1 MARHG
6 ESKHFKRSVVT
17 KAVVIPRKKYVYYV
31 RSLPGKHRSSEGIA
45 LLGILRDL
53 MKIAKNGKEARY
65 LIRSGNVKVDG
76 KIIKEEKY
84 IVGFGDMLDVK
95 GEKFLVYLDSKG
107 KLIMTKDESD
117 QKSKRLKVLSKG
129 KAKADKTV
137 LRLSDGRNVITD
149 KPEIQIGDTIVLD
162 LSKNKIQEVLPFEQ
176 GREVIIFRG
185 KNAGL
190 TGKITKIDAES
201 VELEKGGKSFRAS
214 TTSCFV
220 L

>member
-17 KAVVIPRKKYVYYV
+17 KSVVIPRKKYTYYV

-53 MKIAKNGKEARY
+53 MKIVNNGKEARY

-76 KIIKEEKY
+76 KTIKEEKY
-84 IVGFGDMLDVK
+84 IVGFGDLLNIKGDKFVTHLDA
-95 GEKFLVYLDSKG
+95 KG
-107 KLIMTKDESD
+107 KLIVIKDESD
-117 QKSKRLKVLSKG
+117 QKSKKLKVLSKG
-129 KAKADKTV
+129 KAKTGKVV
-137 LRLSDGRNVITD
+137 LRLNDGRNVISNKEEVQT
-149 KPEIQIGDTIVLD
+149 GDTVVLD
-162 LSKNKIQEVLPFEQ
+162 LSTNQIQDVLPFEQ
-176 GREVIIFRG
+176 GRQVIIFRG

-190 TGKITKIDAES
+190 TGKITKIDEEF
-201 VELEKGGKSFRAS
+201 VELEKDGKHFRAS
-214 TTSCFV
+214 AASGFV